1 MKKKILRAP
10 SAGVVLG
17 TLALI
22 VAIAGNSG
30 AFAGTKVIVR
40 KGQIAKGAVT
50 ADALAKGAVTARA
63 LAKGSVHPAALAEGV
78 SEAPTTI
85 APGSVGAAA
94 IKPGAVG
101 TEALAADAVTAPAIA
116 PGSIYGGALQEVTV
130 HTAPIVDADVVP
142 DNGEWTASSPAVAS
156 CGTGE
161 RVLSGGVVFT
171 NTGDKEVGTIISQPF
186 VNGGGNGWVG
196 AITTNAG
203 GAAKA
208 EVQALCLK

>member
-1 MKKKILRAP
+1 MRKLHLRRP

-22 VAIAGNSG
+22 VAVAGNSG

-40 KGQIAKGAVT
+40 KGGIAKGAVT
-50 ADALAKGAVTARA
+50 AKALAKGAV
-63 LAKGSVHPAALAEGV
+63 HPAAISKGAVGVAALRPGSVGSGTLAPDAV
-78 SEAPTTI
+78 TSAAI
-85 APGSVGAAA
+85 APGSV
-94 IKPGAVG
+94 
-101 TEALAADAVTAPAIA
+101 
-116 PGSIYGGALQEVTV
+116 YGGALGEVTV
-130 HTAPIVDADVVP
+130 HVAAIVDADTVP
-142 DNGEWTASSPAVAS
+142 SNIEWTASAPVTAM
-156 CGTGE
+156 CGSGE

-171 NTGDKEVGTIISQPF
+171 NAADKEVGTIISQPF

-203 GAAKA
+203 GLAKA

>member
-1 MKKKILRAP
+1 MKKFHLRRP

-22 VAIAGNSG
+22 VAVAGNSG
-30 AFAGTKVIVR
+30 AFAGTKVIVG
-40 KGQIAKGAVT
+40 KGEIAKGAVG
-50 ADALAKGAVTARA
+50 AKALAQGA
-63 LAKGSVHPAALAEGV
+63 VHPAAISKGAVGVAALRPGSVGTGILAPDAV
-78 SEAPTTI
+78 TSAAI
-85 APGSVGAAA
+85 APGSV
-94 IKPGAVG
+94 
-101 TEALAADAVTAPAIA
+101 
-116 PGSIYGGALQEVTV
+116 YGGSLGEVTV
-130 HTAPIVDADVVP
+130 HSAPIVDADVDP
-142 DNGEWTASSPAVAS
+142 LGEWTASAPVTAM
-156 CGTGE
+156 CGSGE
-161 RVLSGGVVFT
+161 RILSGGVVFT